1 MQVEFQ
7 CVCGTRMR
15 TSADNVGKRTRCAK
29 CQAPVLIVPL
39 SSSSSS
45 TAPTA
50 PRPAADSK
58 VASSRVPRPAVV
70 KARSV
75 VAAKPV
81 APAAPAFDP
90 LELGDLSFPMAQ
102 FPVDPTWSSTTA
114 YSAPRRKRTANTRWL
129 WIGLGIGALCLIAV
143 IGVGTVV
150 LAISRGRAVVASR
163 TTGGAFSSASIAS
176 VRKPF
181 GPPVSSSEAEEVVR
195 RYVQAVYDHD
205 FGVCKA
211 LFSMDRIYEEI
222 ADEAK
227 MSSNERRQFLAS
239 ARSQT
244 PLWMQLQPVIG
255 VGGEYVVLR
264 PIQRGSE
271 LRVVVRLSSQQTGLN
286 YHEYI
291 LRRADTGQAEIADVY
306 VMTAGNTLG
315 ESMRRMVMTLLAGR
329 STSLLGR
336 LGGADKQLIQNS
348 KTLEKIKQLSKG
360 APKLALNEYKNL
372 PLELQQEK
380 TMMILKLQLCAE
392 GSPGE
397 YAATFEEFQRLFPG
411 DKSIDLLSIDYYIAR
426 NDHQSAIASA
436 ERLNAHVGGDP
447 FLEQLI
453 IGLRSK

>member
-1 MQVEFQ
+1 
-7 CVCGTRMR
+7 MR

-29 CQAPVLIVPL
+29 CHGPVLIVALPG
-39 SSSSSS
+39 SDSQA
-45 TAPTA
+45 APA
-50 PRPAADSK
+50 GPRTPAGSN
-58 VASSRVPRPAVV
+58 VASSSRGTPQAKV
-70 KARSV
+70 KARPV
-75 VAAKPV
+75 VTAKPV
-81 APAAPAFDP
+81 APAAAAFDL
-90 LELGDLSFPMAQ
+90 LELGDLTFPVAQ
-102 FPVDPTWSSTTA
+102 VPVDPTWTPAAA
-114 YSAPRRKRTANTRWL
+114 YTAPRRKRTPNTRWL

-143 IGVGTVV
+143 VGAAALVF
-150 LAISRGRAVVASR
+150 AISRGRAVVASSSA
-163 TTGGAFSSASIAS
+163 GGAFPSTSIAAVKRPS
-176 VRKPF
+176 I
-181 GPPVSSSEAEEVVR
+181 GPPVSSSEAEDVVR

-205 FGVCKA
+205 FGVCKS

-222 ADEAK
+222 AAEAK
-227 MSSNERRQFLAS
+227 MSTNERRQFLAS

-255 VGGEYVVLR
+255 MGGEYVVLR
-264 PIQRGSE
+264 PIQRSSE
-271 LRVVVRLSSQQTGLN
+271 MRVIVRLSSEQTGLN

-291 LRRADTGQAEIADVY
+291 VRRADTGQAEIADVY
-306 VMTAGNTLG
+306 IMTAGNTLG
-315 ESMRRMVMTLLAGR
+315 ESMRRMIMTLLAGR